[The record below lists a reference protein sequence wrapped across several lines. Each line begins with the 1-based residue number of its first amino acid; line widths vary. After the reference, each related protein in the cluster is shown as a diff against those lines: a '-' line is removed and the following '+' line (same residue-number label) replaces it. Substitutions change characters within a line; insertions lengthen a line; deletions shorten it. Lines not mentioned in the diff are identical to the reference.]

1 MNKADI
7 YKYLDDHHIW
17 HVVTE
22 HGPVF
27 TMEELTHVGLAYPE
41 AEGKNLFLRD
51 SGKKQYFLLTVKG
64 DVPVDL
70 KKFRENQ
77 GTRRLSFATPEEMDR
92 MLGLIPGAV
101 SPLGLMND
109 EERKVVFYLDRKY
122 LEPPA
127 IIGIHPNDNSA
138 TVAMKVEDLVQM
150 LKDHGTEVR
159 FFDV

>member
-41 AEGKNLFLRD
+41 AEGKNLFIRD

-70 KKFRENQ
+70 KKFRANQ
-77 GTRRLSFATPEEMDR
+77 GTRRLSFAFFKPV
-92 MLGLIPGAV
+92 ISAV
-101 SPLGLMND
+101 AAPYSL
-109 EERKVVFYLDRKY
+109 
-122 LEPPA
+122 A
-127 IIGIHPNDNSA
+127 W
-138 TVAMKVEDLVQM
+138 
-150 LKDHGTEVR
+150 EVG
-159 FFDV
+159 VWTS